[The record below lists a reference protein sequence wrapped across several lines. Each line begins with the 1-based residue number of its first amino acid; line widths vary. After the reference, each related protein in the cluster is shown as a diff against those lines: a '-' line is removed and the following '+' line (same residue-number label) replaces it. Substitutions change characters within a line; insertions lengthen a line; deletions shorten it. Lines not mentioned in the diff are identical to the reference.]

1 MFSIITITKN
11 NLNGLKSTYDSV
23 KGQICK
29 DYEWIIIDGKS
40 TDGTLE
46 FLQNINADK
55 KISEPDKG
63 IYDAMNKAITLSK
76 KQYIIFMNAGD
87 IFSSPDILGIIK
99 QEILKGKKEPILI
112 YGDSKEKHLN
122 GRISY
127 KKARSHKY
135 VNLGM
140 FTHHQSMIYNK
151 KSLPEFKYNTKY
163 KIAADYDLTLR
174 LIKKNP
180 NGYYFYINQPISIF
194 EKGGISQQQA
204 NKGRWEQFLI
214 RKENKSC
221 NIVINFLIYLAQFI
235 RWQFKKIFCR

>member
-11 NLNGLKSTYDSV
+11 NIDGLKSTYNSV
-23 KGQICK
+23 KEQICK

-40 TDGTLE
+40 TDGTID
-46 FLQNINADK
+46 FLQKINADK
-55 KISEPDKG
+55 KISEHDNG
-63 IYDAMNKAITLSK
+63 IYDAMNKAISLSENK
-76 KQYIIFMNAGD
+76 YIIFMNAGD
-87 IFSSPDILGIIK
+87 IFNSSNILEIIK
-99 QEILKGKKEPILI
+99 QEILKDKKEPVLI
-112 YGDSKEKHLN
+112 YGDSQEKHLN

-135 VNLGM
+135 INLGM

-151 KSLPEFKYNTKY
+151 KALPRFKYDTSY
-163 KIAADYDLTLR
+163 KIAADYDITLR
-174 LIKKNP
+174 LIKKNN
-180 NGYYFYINQPISIF
+180 NGYYLYINQPISIF

-221 NIVINFLIYLAQFI
+221 NIMINFLIYFAQYI
-235 RWQFKKIFCR
+235 RWQSKKIF